1 MITFTTPKSM
11 KNILFF
17 LAFLIIL
24 FSCSSDKKIKK
35 EVSVIPVKVEVIRF
49 DQKFA
54 AATPE
59 NLSALK
65 KEFPYLFP
73 EQYPD
78 SIWIEKMQDTLQLE
92 LETEVNKVYADFSE
106 IESEIESLF
115 QHLKYYFPSFKEPKI
130 ITVISDV
137 DYRNK
142 IAIADTL
149 LVIGLDNFLGKE
161 HFFYVEIPVYI
172 TKNLIKEQLT
182 PSIAEVYAEQL
193 VPKPSGRTLLDAMV
207 YFGKLHYL
215 KEMLLPLFEENLILG
230 YTKEELQWAQEN
242 ESEIWRY
249 FVEREMLF
257 GSDPQLMPRF
267 INPAPFTKFYL
278 ELDNE
283 SPGRLGQYMGWQI
296 VKAYAE
302 NNDVSLARLMATP
315 TEELFNN
322 AKFKPRR

>member
-1 MITFTTPKSM
+1 M
-11 KNILFF
+11 KNIFF
-17 LAFLIIL
+17 LLAFLTIL
-24 FSCSSDKKIKK
+24 FSCTSEKKIKK
-35 EVSVIPVKVEVIRF
+35 EVSVIPVNIDVVRF

-59 NLSALK
+59 NLSELK

-78 SIWIEKMQDTLQLE
+78 SVWVEKMQDTLQFQ
-92 LETEVNKVYADFSE
+92 LETEVDKVFGDFSDVE
-106 IESEIESLF
+106 DEIESLF
-115 QHLKYYFPSFKEPKI
+115 QHLKYYFPSFNEPKI

-161 HFFYVEIPVYI
+161 HFFYVDIPIYLA
-172 TKNLIKEQLT
+172 KNFTKEQLT
-182 PSIAEVYAEQL
+182 PSIAEAYAEL
-193 VPKPSGRTLLDAMV
+193 LIPRPTGRTLLDAMV
-207 YFGKLHYL
+207 YYGKMHYL
-215 KEMLLPLFEENLILG
+215 KQILLPLFDENQILG
-230 YTKEELQWAQEN
+230 YTKEELQWAEEN

-249 FVEREMLF
+249 FVEREMLYS
-257 GSDPQLMPRF
+257 SDPQLAPRF
-267 INPAPFTKFYL
+267 INPAPFSKFYL

-296 VKAYAE
+296 VKSYAE
-302 NNDVSLARLMATP
+302 NNDFSLAQLMATTP
-315 TEELFNN
+315 QELFNN
-322 AKFKPRR
+322 AKFKPRK

>member
-1 MITFTTPKSM
+1 M
-11 KNILFF
+11 KNTLFF
-17 LAFLIIL
+17 LAFLVIL
-24 FSCSSDKKIKK
+24 FSCTSEKKIKK
-35 EVSVIPVKVEVIRF
+35 EVSVIPVKVEVVRF
-49 DQKFA
+49 DHKFA

-65 KEFPYLFP
+65 SEFPYLFP
-73 EQYPD
+73 VQYED
-78 SIWIEKMQDTLQLE
+78 SVWIEKMQDSLQWQ
-92 LETEVNKVYADFSE
+92 LETEVEKVYADFSE
-106 IESEIESLF
+106 IEEEIESLF

-149 LVIGLDNFLGKE
+149 LVIGLDNFLGKD
-161 HFFYVEIPVYI
+161 HFFYVDIPVYLAKNF
-172 TKNLIKEQLT
+172 TKDQIT
-182 PSIAEVYAEQL
+182 PSIAEAYAEQL
-193 VPKPSGRTLLDAMV
+193 VPRPSGRTLLDAMV
-207 YFGKLHYL
+207 YYGKLHYL
-215 KEMLLPLFEENLILG
+215 KEMLLPLFEEYRIIA
-230 YTKEELQWAQEN
+230 YTQEELQWAQEN

-257 GSDPQLMPRF
+257 GTDPQLMPRF
-267 INPAPFTKFYL
+267 INAAPFSKFYL

-302 NNDVSLARLMATP
+302 NNDVSLAQLMATP

-322 AKFKPRR
+322 SKFKPRR